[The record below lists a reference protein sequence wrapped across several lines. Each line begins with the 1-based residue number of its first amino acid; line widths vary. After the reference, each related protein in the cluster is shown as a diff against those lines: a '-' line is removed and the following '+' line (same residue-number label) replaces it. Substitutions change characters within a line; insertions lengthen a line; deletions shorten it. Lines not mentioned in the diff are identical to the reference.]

1 MDADRLAIVSEL
13 GEPIGEDYTLVL
25 ATLYVLSQQR
35 GPVVA
40 NLSTT
45 NALDFVAQRFECP
58 VYRTKIGEANVTECM
73 QRVGA
78 LIGGEGNGGVIYP
91 RINFAR
97 DSLVGMALV
106 LHMLADRGTTLTEV
120 LNELPRL
127 VLIKEKLPCPSDK
140 IPQVIK
146 MVRRI
151 YADSPM
157 DLSDGVKVLLPNG
170 WLHVRGSNTEPI
182 IRLSAEAGTE
192 EEVRLM
198 RDSVFDLMRQLINS

>member
-1 MDADRLAIVSEL
+1 
-13 GEPIGEDYTLVL
+13 
-25 ATLYVLSQQR
+25 
-35 GPVVA
+35 
-40 NLSTT
+40 
-45 NALDFVAQRFECP
+45 
-58 VYRTKIGEANVTECM
+58 M

-106 LHMLADRGTTLTEV
+106 LHMLADRGTMLTEV

-127 VLIKEKLPCPSDK
+127 ILLKEKLPCPSDK

>member
-1 MDADRLAIVSEL
+1 
-13 GEPIGEDYTLVL
+13 
-25 ATLYVLSQQR
+25 
-35 GPVVA
+35 
-40 NLSTT
+40 
-45 NALDFVAQRFECP
+45 
-58 VYRTKIGEANVTECM
+58 
-73 QRVGA
+73 
-78 LIGGEGNGGVIYP
+78 
-91 RINFAR
+91 
-97 DSLVGMALV
+97 
-106 LHMLADRGTTLTEV
+106 
-120 LNELPRL
+120 
-127 VLIKEKLPCPSDK
+127 
-140 IPQVIK
+140 